1 MGRYG
6 DIDYPKAA
14 KGGALLGIA
23 LLLVGEAGGY
33 ASNYLAMPG
42 WEETLFFDLAI
53 LGLLVFV
60 VSPFLFGLVLPL
72 TE

>member
-6 DIDYPKAA
+6 DINYPKAA
-14 KGGALLGIA
+14 KGGVLLGLALLF
-23 LLLVGEAGGY
+23 VGEAGGY
-33 ASNYLAMPG
+33 ASGYLSMPG
-42 WEETLFFDLAI
+42 WEQTLFFDLAI
-53 LGLLVFV
+53 IGLLVFV

>member
-14 KGGALLGIA
+14 KGGVVLGLALLFA
-23 LLLVGEAGGY
+23 GEIGGY
-33 ASNYLAMPG
+33 ASSRFQLPA
-42 WEETLFFDLAI
+42 WEQTLFFDLAI

-60 VSPFLFGLVLPL
+60 ISPLLFGLVMPL

>member
-14 KGGALLGIA
+14 KGGVVLGLA
-23 LLLVGEAGGY
+23 LLLIGEAGGY
-33 ASNYLAMPG
+33 AGNYVSMPG
-42 WEETLFFDLAI
+42 WEQTLFFDLAI